1 MADRVTDIKKAKKA
15 NKKNAHPKQARLPTM
30 AQPEIPELDAA
41 AERYVSIR
49 DQRMALTKDE
59 VGAAAVLLELMHKHK
74 LTVYEL
80 DDESRVLIDA
90 KEKVKVQKV
99 KDDRDE
105 AV

>member
-1 MADRVTDIKKAKKA
+1 MPRRPKKVRKPKA
-15 NKKNAHPKQARLPTM
+15 RPKQQRLPTM
-30 AQPEIPELDAA
+30 AQAEIPELVAA
-41 AERYVSIR
+41 AERYVELR
-49 DQRMALTKDE
+49 DQRMALTREE
-59 VGAAAVLLELMHKHK
+59 VEAAAVLLELMHKHK
-74 LTVYEL
+74 LTVYDL